1 MLFKKINIHNFRLI
15 KSLVIENIKQVNLIT
30 GRNNCGKTSVLEAIF
45 LLTGMSKPQLTLNI
59 HSFRNL
65 VLTED
70 EGFKYLFKDLD
81 FSKNPTIGGELDSEK
96 RTLEIQAI
104 YPQFAEISPQIS
116 GKLQLSKDEFL
127 SNASASTVHGADLEG
142 LRFSFNINGEN
153 NFEAEI
159 RLKQGEINLN
169 LSAYD
174 EKLLSCFMNPST
186 IMMNLDRRLD
196 KIVVRKDLK
205 TIISPLKEIEP
216 NLNDIRVGAG
226 GMIYADIG
234 IDKLV
239 PINVMG
245 DGIRRILA
253 ILTAI
258 YESKNGILLIDE
270 VENGLHYRTLSIL
283 WRAILKMA
291 LDNNVQLFITTHSY
305 ECIYA
310 FTQVYQEQ
318 KLDIGENFISLFR
331 IGNHRGEHRA
341 FQYEADI
348 LLAGIE
354 GEFEVR

>member
-1 MLFKKINIHNFRLI
+1 MLFKNINIHNFRNI

-45 LLTGMSKPQLTLNI
+45 LLIGMSNPQLLLKI

-65 VLTED
+65 MLTED
-70 EGFKYLFKDLD
+70 EDFKYLFKDLD

-96 RTLEIQAI
+96 RMLEIKAI
-104 YPQFAEISPQIS
+104 YPKFAQIFPQVS

-127 SNASASTVHGADLEG
+127 SNASTSTVDGADIEG

-159 RLKQGEINLN
+159 RLKQGQITFSPYN
-169 LSAYD
+169 
-174 EKLLSCFMNPST
+174 EKLRASFINPST
-186 IMMNLDRRLD
+186 VMMDLDRRLD

-205 TIISPLKEIEP
+205 TIINALREIEP
-216 NLNDIRVGAG
+216 NLSDIRMGAR
-226 GMIYADIG
+226 GMVYADIG

-239 PINVMG
+239 SINVMG

-253 ILTAI
+253 ILAI
-258 YESKNGILLIDE
+258 ISESKNGILLIDE

-283 WRAILKMA
+283 WRAIFKMA

-305 ECIYA
+305 ECIEA

-331 IGNHRGEHRA
+331 IGNNQGEHRA
-341 FQYEADI
+341 FQYEADT